1 MKYSVIET
9 REQVLA
15 MMPYQTWTAYA
26 RLPGRE
32 DWVIYDETGVREV
45 GDTLQVNFGE
55 YDYNKGAYLNEE
67 WITPLMIYVKHQC
80 DGCHY
85 PPSMCCLQLE
95 SFRSG
100 DEYDSYGYLEDWAAT
115 DEDILESDYYQA
127 AEESLWASPPITLR
141 TVEL

>member
-1 MKYSVIET
+1 MKYSVIDT

-15 MMPYQTWTAYA
+15 MMPYPAWTAYA

-45 GDTLQVNFGE
+45 GGTLQVNFGE
-55 YDYNKGAYLNEE
+55 YDYKKGAYLNEE

-85 PPSMCCLQLE
+85 PPSMCCLQPE

-100 DEYDSYGYLEDWAAT
+100 DEYDYGGYLNDFAPT
-115 DEDILESDYYQA
+115 DEEIMESDTYHA
-127 AEESLWASPPITLR
+127 AEQALWDSPPITTR
-141 TVEL
+141 IVEL